1 MDLALHCPCAYPLIK
16 QGFRRAKSAN
26 HLLVRDTP
34 SLLFALRFE
43 QSLSRT
49 TINGDRRIWF
59 HEKGGSSFTSMGR
72 SNKGYVCCKKT
83 SNPSKSNQEE
93 IISLLRRIQSS
104 ISKGES
110 RGIEEKKNSD
120 ESSKEKPLTK
130 AILDVLEKSRKKTE
144 GDISVKKKP
153 PKGPVEV
160 SQPPSNFAKKTPIP
174 SASGPRGKLPLSNSN
189 KALGEM
195 NVKEEKA
202 SLMETMKLAELK
214 EVAKNRGIKGYS
226 KL

>member
-1 MDLALHCPCAYPLIK
+1 MPKPFFFYVQLTK
-16 QGFRRAKSAN
+16 FRQVA
-26 HLLVRDTP
+26 DTP

-59 HEKGGSSFTSMGR
+59 HEKGGSSFTSMWR

-130 AILDVLEKSRKKTE
+130 AILDVLEKPRKKTE
-144 GDISVKKKP
+144 GNQRFLIKFQIHV
-153 PKGPVEV
+153 
-160 SQPPSNFAKKTPIP
+160 
-174 SASGPRGKLPLSNSN
+174 
-189 KALGEM
+189 
-195 NVKEEKA
+195 
-202 SLMETMKLAELK
+202 LA
-214 EVAKNRGIKGYS
+214 IC
-226 KL
+226 